1 MSTIYKKNYNS
12 TTKQNVETTTLI
24 VKADKKLFI
33 RSRQDNV
40 FKYFYI
46 FGQIC
51 YLNFYE
57 LMNSKFF
64 RI

>member
-1 MSTIYKKNYNS
+1 MSTIYQKFYNS

-40 FKYFYI
+40 FKHFYI
-46 FGQIC
+46 FGQIY

-57 LMNSKFF
+57 LMKSQFF
-64 RI
+64 RR